1 MSEQVS
7 LAASERQSEGKSA
20 NRNLRRSGYIPGV
33 LYGGKDE
40 PKKISIMEKDIVK
53 ATEIAGFATQILQI
67 SMDGKDVDVV
77 VKEIQRHPAT
87 SRVLHADFM
96 RVDPDSKIT
105 LVVPIRT
112 LNDESCIGVK
122 VSGGQVNHLIN
133 DIEISCLA
141 SNLPEQL
148 EIDVQ
153 EMDIGDT
160 VSLSE
165 IKLPEGVEITI
176 LYHATD
182 MAIGRPPR
190 GHEAEG
196 FLRLMSCTGV
206 SMKGHPDLHA
216 KHVIADDT
224 SGLLFTANLD
234 GNHGLN
240 TGIEV
245 GVRLSKEA
253 SQQLSE
259 WHDTLFDSFPLELVI
274 SPTISELSK
283 RKGTKL
289 VQLPDGV
296 LVSSVKQFDKIKR
309 LLSEISEKS
318 TVICKRKNRW
328 IEPENKGDR
337 WTPKPYESR
346 VEVPSIDSG
355 LLLDGINLMS
365 KGKHI
370 DVDLSENSDFGL
382 HHAHIAPGK
391 YNLSLLKPYTDD
403 EILELIEQHLPVPK
417 EGVALK
423 EIFAKFKENIS
434 SPKEISFELN
444 AKGFADYIQR
454 KKNRGLLR
462 VHEIKGQKIFPIKTE
477 EDESVDSHSD

>member
-176 LYHATD
+176 LQQDEERDQAVVSVTETREMIIEEEEEELGLEEGEAGEEGEQGDAEAT
-182 MAIGRPPR
+182 
-190 GHEAEG
+190 EG
-196 FLRLMSCTGV
+196 
-206 SMKGHPDLHA
+206 
-216 KHVIADDT
+216 
-224 SGLLFTANLD
+224 
-234 GNHGLN
+234 
-240 TGIEV
+240 
-245 GVRLSKEA
+245 
-253 SQQLSE
+253 
-259 WHDTLFDSFPLELVI
+259 
-274 SPTISELSK
+274 
-283 RKGTKL
+283 
-289 VQLPDGV
+289 
-296 LVSSVKQFDKIKR
+296 
-309 LLSEISEKS
+309 
-318 TVICKRKNRW
+318 
-328 IEPENKGDR
+328 
-337 WTPKPYESR
+337 
-346 VEVPSIDSG
+346 
-355 LLLDGINLMS
+355 
-365 KGKHI
+365 
-370 DVDLSENSDFGL
+370 
-382 HHAHIAPGK
+382 
-391 YNLSLLKPYTDD
+391 
-403 EILELIEQHLPVPK
+403 
-417 EGVALK
+417 
-423 EIFAKFKENIS
+423 
-434 SPKEISFELN
+434 
-444 AKGFADYIQR
+444 
-454 KKNRGLLR
+454 
-462 VHEIKGQKIFPIKTE
+462 TE
-477 EDESVDSHSD
+477 EDSETPTEGKESDPSEEKQKE

>member
-67 SMDGKDVDVV
+67 SMDGKYVDVV

-176 LYHATD
+176 LQQDEDRDQAVVSVTETRE
-182 MAIGRPPR
+182 MIIEEEEEELELEEGE
-190 GHEAEG
+190 GEEGEAEV
-196 FLRLMSCTGV
+196 TE
-206 SMKGHPDLHA
+206 D
-216 KHVIADDT
+216 
-224 SGLLFTANLD
+224 
-234 GNHGLN
+234 
-240 TGIEV
+240 
-245 GVRLSKEA
+245 
-253 SQQLSE
+253 
-259 WHDTLFDSFPLELVI
+259 
-274 SPTISELSK
+274 
-283 RKGTKL
+283 
-289 VQLPDGV
+289 
-296 LVSSVKQFDKIKR
+296 
-309 LLSEISEKS
+309 
-318 TVICKRKNRW
+318 
-328 IEPENKGDR
+328 
-337 WTPKPYESR
+337 
-346 VEVPSIDSG
+346 
-355 LLLDGINLMS
+355 
-365 KGKHI
+365 
-370 DVDLSENSDFGL
+370 
-382 HHAHIAPGK
+382 
-391 YNLSLLKPYTDD
+391 
-403 EILELIEQHLPVPK
+403 
-417 EGVALK
+417 
-423 EIFAKFKENIS
+423 
-434 SPKEISFELN
+434 
-444 AKGFADYIQR
+444 
-454 KKNRGLLR
+454 
-462 VHEIKGQKIFPIKTE
+462 TE
-477 EDESVDSHSD
+477 EDSETPTESKESDPSEEKQKE

>member
-33 LYGGKDE
+33 LYGGKEE

-176 LYHATD
+176 LQQDEDRDQAVVSVTETREMIIEEEEEELEVVEGEEGEEGDTEAT
-182 MAIGRPPR
+182 
-190 GHEAEG
+190 EG
-196 FLRLMSCTGV
+196 
-206 SMKGHPDLHA
+206 
-216 KHVIADDT
+216 
-224 SGLLFTANLD
+224 
-234 GNHGLN
+234 
-240 TGIEV
+240 
-245 GVRLSKEA
+245 
-253 SQQLSE
+253 
-259 WHDTLFDSFPLELVI
+259 
-274 SPTISELSK
+274 
-283 RKGTKL
+283 
-289 VQLPDGV
+289 
-296 LVSSVKQFDKIKR
+296 
-309 LLSEISEKS
+309 
-318 TVICKRKNRW
+318 
-328 IEPENKGDR
+328 
-337 WTPKPYESR
+337 
-346 VEVPSIDSG
+346 
-355 LLLDGINLMS
+355 
-365 KGKHI
+365 
-370 DVDLSENSDFGL
+370 
-382 HHAHIAPGK
+382 
-391 YNLSLLKPYTDD
+391 
-403 EILELIEQHLPVPK
+403 
-417 EGVALK
+417 
-423 EIFAKFKENIS
+423 
-434 SPKEISFELN
+434 
-444 AKGFADYIQR
+444 
-454 KKNRGLLR
+454 
-462 VHEIKGQKIFPIKTE
+462 TE
-477 EDESVDSHSD
+477 EDSETPTESKESDDPSEEKQKE

>member
-33 LYGGKDE
+33 LYGGKEE

-67 SMDGKDVDVV
+67 SIEGKDVDVV

-160 VSLSE
+160 ISLSE

-176 LYHATD
+176 LQQDEDRDQAVVSVTETRE
-182 MAIGRPPR
+182 MIIEEEEEELELEEGE
-190 GHEAEG
+190 GEGEEGEAEV
-196 FLRLMSCTGV
+196 T
-206 SMKGHPDLHA
+206 
-216 KHVIADDT
+216 
-224 SGLLFTANLD
+224 
-234 GNHGLN
+234 
-240 TGIEV
+240 
-245 GVRLSKEA
+245 
-253 SQQLSE
+253 
-259 WHDTLFDSFPLELVI
+259 
-274 SPTISELSK
+274 
-283 RKGTKL
+283 
-289 VQLPDGV
+289 
-296 LVSSVKQFDKIKR
+296 
-309 LLSEISEKS
+309 
-318 TVICKRKNRW
+318 
-328 IEPENKGDR
+328 
-337 WTPKPYESR
+337 
-346 VEVPSIDSG
+346 
-355 LLLDGINLMS
+355 
-365 KGKHI
+365 
-370 DVDLSENSDFGL
+370 
-382 HHAHIAPGK
+382 
-391 YNLSLLKPYTDD
+391 
-403 EILELIEQHLPVPK
+403 
-417 EGVALK
+417 EG
-423 EIFAKFKENIS
+423 
-434 SPKEISFELN
+434 
-444 AKGFADYIQR
+444 
-454 KKNRGLLR
+454 
-462 VHEIKGQKIFPIKTE
+462 TE
-477 EDESVDSHSD
+477 EDSETPTESKESDPSEEKQKE

>member
-53 ATEIAGFATQILQI
+53 ATEIAGFTTQILQI

-160 VSLSE
+160 ISLSE
-165 IKLPEGVEITI
+165 IKLPDGVEITI
-176 LYHATD
+176 LQQDEDRDQAVVSVTETREMIIEEEEEELGLEEGEEGEEGDTEAT
-182 MAIGRPPR
+182 
-190 GHEAEG
+190 EG
-196 FLRLMSCTGV
+196 
-206 SMKGHPDLHA
+206 
-216 KHVIADDT
+216 
-224 SGLLFTANLD
+224 
-234 GNHGLN
+234 
-240 TGIEV
+240 
-245 GVRLSKEA
+245 
-253 SQQLSE
+253 
-259 WHDTLFDSFPLELVI
+259 
-274 SPTISELSK
+274 
-283 RKGTKL
+283 
-289 VQLPDGV
+289 
-296 LVSSVKQFDKIKR
+296 
-309 LLSEISEKS
+309 
-318 TVICKRKNRW
+318 
-328 IEPENKGDR
+328 
-337 WTPKPYESR
+337 
-346 VEVPSIDSG
+346 
-355 LLLDGINLMS
+355 
-365 KGKHI
+365 
-370 DVDLSENSDFGL
+370 
-382 HHAHIAPGK
+382 
-391 YNLSLLKPYTDD
+391 
-403 EILELIEQHLPVPK
+403 
-417 EGVALK
+417 
-423 EIFAKFKENIS
+423 
-434 SPKEISFELN
+434 
-444 AKGFADYIQR
+444 
-454 KKNRGLLR
+454 
-462 VHEIKGQKIFPIKTE
+462 TE
-477 EDESVDSHSD
+477 EDSETPAEGKESDPSEEKQKE

>member
-176 LYHATD
+176 LQQDEDRDQAVVSVTETREMIIEEEEEELGLEEGEEGEEGDTEAT
-182 MAIGRPPR
+182 
-190 GHEAEG
+190 EG
-196 FLRLMSCTGV
+196 
-206 SMKGHPDLHA
+206 
-216 KHVIADDT
+216 
-224 SGLLFTANLD
+224 
-234 GNHGLN
+234 
-240 TGIEV
+240 
-245 GVRLSKEA
+245 
-253 SQQLSE
+253 
-259 WHDTLFDSFPLELVI
+259 
-274 SPTISELSK
+274 
-283 RKGTKL
+283 
-289 VQLPDGV
+289 
-296 LVSSVKQFDKIKR
+296 
-309 LLSEISEKS
+309 
-318 TVICKRKNRW
+318 
-328 IEPENKGDR
+328 
-337 WTPKPYESR
+337 
-346 VEVPSIDSG
+346 
-355 LLLDGINLMS
+355 
-365 KGKHI
+365 
-370 DVDLSENSDFGL
+370 
-382 HHAHIAPGK
+382 
-391 YNLSLLKPYTDD
+391 
-403 EILELIEQHLPVPK
+403 
-417 EGVALK
+417 
-423 EIFAKFKENIS
+423 
-434 SPKEISFELN
+434 
-444 AKGFADYIQR
+444 
-454 KKNRGLLR
+454 
-462 VHEIKGQKIFPIKTE
+462 TE
-477 EDESVDSHSD
+477 EDLETPAEGKESDPSEEKQKE

>member
-33 LYGGKDE
+33 LYGGKEE

-53 ATEIAGFATQILQI
+53 ATEIAGFATQILRI

-176 LYHATD
+176 LQQDEDRDQAVVSVTETREMVIEEEEEELGLEEGEAGEEGEEGDAEAT
-182 MAIGRPPR
+182 
-190 GHEAEG
+190 EG
-196 FLRLMSCTGV
+196 
-206 SMKGHPDLHA
+206 
-216 KHVIADDT
+216 
-224 SGLLFTANLD
+224 
-234 GNHGLN
+234 
-240 TGIEV
+240 
-245 GVRLSKEA
+245 
-253 SQQLSE
+253 
-259 WHDTLFDSFPLELVI
+259 
-274 SPTISELSK
+274 
-283 RKGTKL
+283 
-289 VQLPDGV
+289 
-296 LVSSVKQFDKIKR
+296 
-309 LLSEISEKS
+309 
-318 TVICKRKNRW
+318 
-328 IEPENKGDR
+328 
-337 WTPKPYESR
+337 
-346 VEVPSIDSG
+346 
-355 LLLDGINLMS
+355 
-365 KGKHI
+365 
-370 DVDLSENSDFGL
+370 
-382 HHAHIAPGK
+382 
-391 YNLSLLKPYTDD
+391 
-403 EILELIEQHLPVPK
+403 
-417 EGVALK
+417 
-423 EIFAKFKENIS
+423 
-434 SPKEISFELN
+434 
-444 AKGFADYIQR
+444 
-454 KKNRGLLR
+454 
-462 VHEIKGQKIFPIKTE
+462 TE
-477 EDESVDSHSD
+477 EDSETPTEGKESDPSEEKQKE

>member
-53 ATEIAGFATQILQI
+53 ATEIAGFTTQILQI

-176 LYHATD
+176 LQQDEDRDQAVVSVTETREMIIEEEEEELGLEEGEEGEEGDAEAT
-182 MAIGRPPR
+182 
-190 GHEAEG
+190 EG
-196 FLRLMSCTGV
+196 
-206 SMKGHPDLHA
+206 
-216 KHVIADDT
+216 
-224 SGLLFTANLD
+224 
-234 GNHGLN
+234 
-240 TGIEV
+240 
-245 GVRLSKEA
+245 
-253 SQQLSE
+253 
-259 WHDTLFDSFPLELVI
+259 
-274 SPTISELSK
+274 
-283 RKGTKL
+283 
-289 VQLPDGV
+289 
-296 LVSSVKQFDKIKR
+296 
-309 LLSEISEKS
+309 
-318 TVICKRKNRW
+318 
-328 IEPENKGDR
+328 
-337 WTPKPYESR
+337 
-346 VEVPSIDSG
+346 
-355 LLLDGINLMS
+355 
-365 KGKHI
+365 
-370 DVDLSENSDFGL
+370 
-382 HHAHIAPGK
+382 
-391 YNLSLLKPYTDD
+391 
-403 EILELIEQHLPVPK
+403 
-417 EGVALK
+417 
-423 EIFAKFKENIS
+423 
-434 SPKEISFELN
+434 
-444 AKGFADYIQR
+444 
-454 KKNRGLLR
+454 
-462 VHEIKGQKIFPIKTE
+462 TE
-477 EDESVDSHSD
+477 EDSETPTEGKESDPSEEKQKE

>member
-67 SMDGKDVDVV
+67 TMDGKDVDVV

-133 DIEISCLA
+133 DIEIPCLA

-160 VSLSE
+160 ISLSE

-176 LYHATD
+176 LQQDEDRDQAVVSVTETREMIIEEEEED
-182 MAIGRPPR
+182 LELEEGEREE
-190 GHEAEG
+190 GEEGEAEV
-196 FLRLMSCTGV
+196 T
-206 SMKGHPDLHA
+206 
-216 KHVIADDT
+216 
-224 SGLLFTANLD
+224 
-234 GNHGLN
+234 
-240 TGIEV
+240 
-245 GVRLSKEA
+245 
-253 SQQLSE
+253 
-259 WHDTLFDSFPLELVI
+259 
-274 SPTISELSK
+274 
-283 RKGTKL
+283 
-289 VQLPDGV
+289 
-296 LVSSVKQFDKIKR
+296 
-309 LLSEISEKS
+309 
-318 TVICKRKNRW
+318 
-328 IEPENKGDR
+328 
-337 WTPKPYESR
+337 
-346 VEVPSIDSG
+346 
-355 LLLDGINLMS
+355 
-365 KGKHI
+365 
-370 DVDLSENSDFGL
+370 
-382 HHAHIAPGK
+382 
-391 YNLSLLKPYTDD
+391 
-403 EILELIEQHLPVPK
+403 
-417 EGVALK
+417 EG
-423 EIFAKFKENIS
+423 
-434 SPKEISFELN
+434 
-444 AKGFADYIQR
+444 
-454 KKNRGLLR
+454 
-462 VHEIKGQKIFPIKTE
+462 TE
-477 EDESVDSHSD
+477 EDSETPTESKESDASEEKQKE

>member
-1 MSEQVS
+1 MNEQVS

-122 VSGGQVNHLIN
+122 ISGGQVNHLIN

-165 IKLPEGVEITI
+165 INLPDGVEITVLQQDEDRDQAVVSVTETREMI
-176 LYHATD
+176 IEEEEEELD
-182 MAIGRPPR
+182 L
-190 GHEAEG
+190 EEG
-196 FLRLMSCTGV
+196 EEGEE
-206 SMKGHPDLHA
+206 
-216 KHVIADDT
+216 
-224 SGLLFTANLD
+224 
-234 GNHGLN
+234 
-240 TGIEV
+240 EV
-245 GVRLSKEA
+245 
-253 SQQLSE
+253 
-259 WHDTLFDSFPLELVI
+259 T
-274 SPTISELSK
+274 
-283 RKGTKL
+283 
-289 VQLPDGV
+289 
-296 LVSSVKQFDKIKR
+296 
-309 LLSEISEKS
+309 
-318 TVICKRKNRW
+318 
-328 IEPENKGDR
+328 
-337 WTPKPYESR
+337 
-346 VEVPSIDSG
+346 
-355 LLLDGINLMS
+355 
-365 KGKHI
+365 
-370 DVDLSENSDFGL
+370 
-382 HHAHIAPGK
+382 
-391 YNLSLLKPYTDD
+391 
-403 EILELIEQHLPVPK
+403 
-417 EGVALK
+417 EG
-423 EIFAKFKENIS
+423 S
-434 SPKEISFELN
+434 
-444 AKGFADYIQR
+444 
-454 KKNRGLLR
+454 
-462 VHEIKGQKIFPIKTE
+462 E
-477 EDESVDSHSD
+477 EDLETPTEDKESDSSEEEQKE

>member
-53 ATEIAGFATQILQI
+53 ATEIVGFATQILQI

-122 VSGGQVNHLIN
+122 VNGGQVNHLIN

-176 LYHATD
+176 LQQDEDRDQAVVSVTETREMIIEEEEEELGLEEGEEGEEGDSEAT
-182 MAIGRPPR
+182 
-190 GHEAEG
+190 EG
-196 FLRLMSCTGV
+196 
-206 SMKGHPDLHA
+206 
-216 KHVIADDT
+216 
-224 SGLLFTANLD
+224 
-234 GNHGLN
+234 
-240 TGIEV
+240 
-245 GVRLSKEA
+245 
-253 SQQLSE
+253 
-259 WHDTLFDSFPLELVI
+259 
-274 SPTISELSK
+274 
-283 RKGTKL
+283 
-289 VQLPDGV
+289 
-296 LVSSVKQFDKIKR
+296 
-309 LLSEISEKS
+309 
-318 TVICKRKNRW
+318 
-328 IEPENKGDR
+328 
-337 WTPKPYESR
+337 
-346 VEVPSIDSG
+346 
-355 LLLDGINLMS
+355 
-365 KGKHI
+365 
-370 DVDLSENSDFGL
+370 
-382 HHAHIAPGK
+382 
-391 YNLSLLKPYTDD
+391 
-403 EILELIEQHLPVPK
+403 
-417 EGVALK
+417 
-423 EIFAKFKENIS
+423 
-434 SPKEISFELN
+434 
-444 AKGFADYIQR
+444 
-454 KKNRGLLR
+454 
-462 VHEIKGQKIFPIKTE
+462 TE
-477 EDESVDSHSD
+477 EDSETPTEGKKSDPSEEKQKE

>member
-176 LYHATD
+176 LQQDEDRDQAVVSVTETREMIIEEEEEELGLEEGEAGEEGEEGDAEAT
-182 MAIGRPPR
+182 
-190 GHEAEG
+190 EG
-196 FLRLMSCTGV
+196 
-206 SMKGHPDLHA
+206 
-216 KHVIADDT
+216 
-224 SGLLFTANLD
+224 
-234 GNHGLN
+234 
-240 TGIEV
+240 
-245 GVRLSKEA
+245 
-253 SQQLSE
+253 
-259 WHDTLFDSFPLELVI
+259 
-274 SPTISELSK
+274 
-283 RKGTKL
+283 
-289 VQLPDGV
+289 
-296 LVSSVKQFDKIKR
+296 
-309 LLSEISEKS
+309 
-318 TVICKRKNRW
+318 
-328 IEPENKGDR
+328 
-337 WTPKPYESR
+337 
-346 VEVPSIDSG
+346 
-355 LLLDGINLMS
+355 
-365 KGKHI
+365 
-370 DVDLSENSDFGL
+370 
-382 HHAHIAPGK
+382 
-391 YNLSLLKPYTDD
+391 
-403 EILELIEQHLPVPK
+403 
-417 EGVALK
+417 
-423 EIFAKFKENIS
+423 
-434 SPKEISFELN
+434 
-444 AKGFADYIQR
+444 
-454 KKNRGLLR
+454 
-462 VHEIKGQKIFPIKTE
+462 TE
-477 EDESVDSHSD
+477 EDSETPTEDKESDPSEEKQKE

>member
-40 PKKISIMEKDIVK
+40 PKKISIMEKDILK
-53 ATEIAGFATQILQI
+53 ATENAGFATQILQI

-153 EMDIGDT
+153 KMDIGDT

-176 LYHATD
+176 LQQDEERDQAVVSVTETREMIIEEEEEELELEEGEEGEEGD
-182 MAIGRPPR
+182 AGDA
-190 GHEAEG
+190 GDAEAAEG
-196 FLRLMSCTGV
+196 
-206 SMKGHPDLHA
+206 
-216 KHVIADDT
+216 I
-224 SGLLFTANLD
+224 
-234 GNHGLN
+234 
-240 TGIEV
+240 
-245 GVRLSKEA
+245 
-253 SQQLSE
+253 
-259 WHDTLFDSFPLELVI
+259 
-274 SPTISELSK
+274 
-283 RKGTKL
+283 
-289 VQLPDGV
+289 
-296 LVSSVKQFDKIKR
+296 
-309 LLSEISEKS
+309 
-318 TVICKRKNRW
+318 
-328 IEPENKGDR
+328 
-337 WTPKPYESR
+337 
-346 VEVPSIDSG
+346 
-355 LLLDGINLMS
+355 
-365 KGKHI
+365 
-370 DVDLSENSDFGL
+370 
-382 HHAHIAPGK
+382 
-391 YNLSLLKPYTDD
+391 
-403 EILELIEQHLPVPK
+403 
-417 EGVALK
+417 
-423 EIFAKFKENIS
+423 
-434 SPKEISFELN
+434 
-444 AKGFADYIQR
+444 
-454 KKNRGLLR
+454 
-462 VHEIKGQKIFPIKTE
+462 E
-477 EDESVDSHSD
+477 EDSETPTEGKESDPSEEKQKE